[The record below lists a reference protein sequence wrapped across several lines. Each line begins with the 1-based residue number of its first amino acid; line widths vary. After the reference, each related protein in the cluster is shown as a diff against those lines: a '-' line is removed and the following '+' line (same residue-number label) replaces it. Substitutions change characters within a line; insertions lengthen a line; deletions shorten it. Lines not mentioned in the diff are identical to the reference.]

1 MKFTRKTWKINDIS
15 ASTFEKCIHYCKRQG
30 SIPVLISVPNYNG
43 WNYRKHNALQQIADK
58 NKINF
63 IDLNLELKKNINW
76 KKDTADG
83 GDHLNIKGAQ
93 KTTAHLGEY
102 LKNEYGLPDRRGDQ
116 KYKQWDND
124 VLEYHKLLKLNT
136 K

>member
-1 MKFTRKTWKINDIS
+1 M
-15 ASTFEKCIHYCKRQG
+15 
-30 SIPVLISVPNYNG
+30 
-43 WNYRKHNALQQIADK
+43 
-58 NKINF
+58 
-63 IDLNLELKKNINW
+63 NINW
-76 KKDTADG
+76 KKDTVAG

-93 KTTAHLGEY
+93 KTTAYLGEY
-102 LKNEYGLPDRRGDQ
+102 LKNEYGHPDRRGDQ